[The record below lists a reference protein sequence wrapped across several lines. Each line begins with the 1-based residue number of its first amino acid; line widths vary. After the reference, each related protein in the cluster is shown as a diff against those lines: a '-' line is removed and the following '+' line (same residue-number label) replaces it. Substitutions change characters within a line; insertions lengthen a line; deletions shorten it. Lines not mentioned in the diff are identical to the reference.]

1 MKVVI
6 FGRNG
11 QVGTE
16 LLRQPWPSDYDVVP
30 LGRDDIDLTNTAALR
45 QRLADEAPAVIIN
58 AAAYTAVDKAED
70 EHDVAYAVNASAV
83 DAMAA
88 AARDLDATLVHIST
102 DYVFD
107 GSKDGAYF
115 EDDATKPLGVY
126 GRSKLAGET
135 AALSADGALVLR
147 TSWVYSAHGGNF
159 VKTMRRLAGERDE
172 LGVVAD
178 QIGCPTSA
186 ADIASTILTLTTA
199 GLHTAGIFNVTT
211 GETATW
217 WDMATEAI
225 ALAGHANT
233 TTVNKLTTAQYPT
246 PAERPANSVLNADKL
261 QAVYG
266 VSITPWRQALTSV
279 SAELDQAVLDQ

>member
-30 LGRDDIDLTNTAALR
+30 LGRDDIDLTNTAGLR
-45 QRLADEAPAVIIN
+45 QRLVDEAPDVIIN

-115 EDDATKPLGVY
+115 EDDPTKPLGVY

-159 VKTMRRLAGERDE
+159 VKTMRRLASERDE

-246 PAERPANSVLNADKL
+246 PAERPANSVMNADKL
-261 QAVYG
+261 QSVYG
-266 VSITPWRQALTSV
+266 VSLTPWRQALASV
-279 SAELDQAVLDQ
+279 SAELDQ

>member
-1 MKVVI
+1 
-6 FGRNG
+6 
-11 QVGTE
+11 
-16 LLRQPWPSDYDVVP
+16 
-30 LGRDDIDLTNTAALR
+30 
-45 QRLADEAPAVIIN
+45 
-58 AAAYTAVDKAED
+58 
-70 EHDVAYAVNASAV
+70 
-83 DAMAA
+83 
-88 AARDLDATLVHIST
+88 
-102 DYVFD
+102 
-107 GSKDGAYF
+107 
-115 EDDATKPLGVY
+115 VY

-159 VKTMRRLAGERDE
+159 VKTMRRLASERDE

-266 VSITPWRQALTSV
+266 VSLTPWRQALASV